1 MGPIRKQI
9 KKFISLLTIAYLSLK
24 SKHVISFHSFLWKST
39 IKVNKNCT
47 IFNSPIEL
55 SNILVENGN
64 NVKIFDSKIMNSKI
78 KILGQNNI
86 LELHGVRVFSNVDLL
101 IRGEG
106 CKIRIDKNTTFGGA
120 CIICMGENTSID
132 IGADCMFS
140 WNIDIW
146 ASDTHPI
153 VNEEGEIINRSE
165 SIKIGE
171 HVWVGKNVTILKGVD
186 IGRNAIVGM
195 NSIVTKN
202 IQPSTINVGNPT
214 KVIRDKVSWKREHI
228 DV

>member
-1 MGPIRKQI
+1 
-9 KKFISLLTIAYLSLK
+9 
-24 SKHVISFHSFLWKST
+24 
-39 IKVNKNCT
+39 
-47 IFNSPIEL
+47 
-55 SNILVENGN
+55 
-64 NVKIFDSKIMNSKI
+64 MNSKI